1 MNSDLTVNRF
11 QTGNIDASSAFQE
24 LAGTLKTGAGT
35 AIPPAGGDMTLN
47 NALEQLG
54 LPVLSIPVGS
64 MSLDSLMNAIGNE
77 ARRQACKDGVNSLEL
92 KAQQQKEVND
102 KQLEQLAKQL
112 EEMQKKA
119 VLNGFLKAFKI
130 IGMIVGAIASAA
142 TIVAGALTGNPLLIA
157 AGCIGMAMT
166 VDTLVSTATDGKV
179 SLMAGFEKL
188 GKAMGMNDETAKW
201 FAFGMQ
207 MAIMVVAIGVSLGA
221 GLAGTSSSA
230 AKVGADAA
238 KVGTEVAKVGAQAAQ
253 VSTQAAQTAQTAQK
267 ALNIILNAQK
277 ILNFTSA
284 GLGVAQGATTVASA
298 VVDYNVAQ
306 TKITTKELEAILE
319 RLRESIE
326 MDRALV
332 ENEME
337 RANDLMAKVTEII
350 KGCAET
356 QAAILTTTPTMA

>member
-1 MNSDLTVNRF
+1 MSSDLSINRF
-11 QTGNIDASSAFQE
+11 HTGSIDDPTVLQE
-24 LAGTLKTGAGT
+24 LAGTRKTGAGA
-35 AIPPAGGDMTLN
+35 AIPPAAGDMTLN
-47 NALEQLG
+47 KALEQLG

-64 MSLDSLMNAIGNE
+64 MSLDSLMSAIGNE

-142 TIVAGALTGNPLLIA
+142 TIVAGALTGNPLLVV

-166 VDTLVSTATDGKV
+166 VDSILSEATDGKV

-188 GKAMGMNDETAKW
+188 GKAMGMNDEAAKW

-230 AKVGADAA
+230 AKVGADAV
-238 KVGTEVAKVGAQAAQ
+238 KVGTEVAKVGAEVAKVGAQAAQ
-253 VSTQAAQTAQTAQK
+253 K
-267 ALNIILNAQK
+267 AINVILAAQK

-284 GLGVAQGATTVASA
+284 GLGVAQGATTVAST

-306 TKITTKELEAILE
+306 TKITAKELEAILE

-337 RANDLMAKVTEII
+337 RANDLMAKVTEIV

-356 QAAILTTTPTMA
+356 QAAILTTTPAMA

>member
-1 MNSDLTVNRF
+1 MSSDLTVNRF

-24 LAGTLKTGAGT
+24 LAGILKTGAGT

-54 LPVLSIPVGS
+54 LPVLSTPVGS
-64 MSLDSLMNAIGNE
+64 MSLDSLMSAIGNE
-77 ARRQACKDGVNSLEL
+77 TRRQACKDGVNSLEL

-130 IGMIVGAIASAA
+130 IGMIVGAIASVA
-142 TIVAGALTGNPLLIA
+142 TIAAGCLTGNPLLVV

-166 VDTLVSTATDGKV
+166 IDSVLSAATDGKV

-188 GKAMGMNDETAKW
+188 GKAMGMDDETAKW

-221 GLAGTSSSA
+221 GLASTSASA
-230 AKVGADAA
+230 ANVSS
-238 KVGTEVAKVGAQAAQ
+238 QAAQ
-253 VSTQAAQTAQTAQK
+253 R
-267 ALNIILNAQK
+267 ALDVTLTAQK

-284 GLGVAQGATTVASA
+284 GLGVAQGTTTIAGA

-306 TKITTKELEAILE
+306 TKITAKELEAILE

>member
-1 MNSDLTVNRF
+1 MSSDLTINRF
-11 QTGNIDASSAFQE
+11 QTGNIDASTALQQ
-24 LAGTLKTGAGT
+24 LTGTRQVGGT
-35 AIPPAGGDMTLN
+35 TLPPAVGDMTLN
-47 NALEQLG
+47 NALEKLG
-54 LPVLSIPVGS
+54 LPVLSTPVGS

-112 EEMQKKA
+112 EEMKKKA

-130 IGMIVGAIASAA
+130 IGMIVGAIASVA
-142 TIVAGALTGNPLLIA
+142 TIAAGVLTGNPLLVV

-166 VDTLVSTATDGKV
+166 SDSVLSAATDGKV

-188 GKAMGMNDETAKW
+188 GKAMGMDDEAAKW

-221 GLAGTSSSA
+221 GLASTSASA
-230 AKVGADAA
+230 ANVSS
-238 KVGTEVAKVGAQAAQ
+238 QAAQ
-253 VSTQAAQTAQTAQK
+253 R
-267 ALNIILNAQK
+267 ALDVTLTAQK

-284 GLGVAQGATTVASA
+284 GLGVAQGTTTIAGA
-298 VVDYNVAQ
+298 VIDYNVAQ
-306 TKITTKELEAILE
+306 TKITAKELEAILE

-326 MDRALV
+326 MDRSLV

-337 RANDLMAKVTEII
+337 RANDLMAKVTDII

>member
-1 MNSDLTVNRF
+1 MSSDLTINRF
-11 QTGNIDASSAFQE
+11 QTGNIDASTASQE
-24 LAGTLKTGAGT
+24 LTGTRQVGGT
-35 AIPPAGGDMTLN
+35 TIPPAFGDMTLN

-77 ARRQACKDGVNSLEL
+77 SRRQACKDGVNSLEL

-166 VDTLVSTATDGKV
+166 IDTLVSTATDGKV

-188 GKAMGMNDETAKW
+188 GKAMGMDDETAKW

-230 AKVGADAA
+230 AKVGADAV
-238 KVGTEVAKVGAQAAQ
+238 KVGAEVAKAGAQTAQ
-253 VSTQAAQTAQTAQK
+253 VSTQAAQK
-267 ALNIILNAQK
+267 ALSVILSAQK

>member
-1 MNSDLTVNRF
+1 
-11 QTGNIDASSAFQE
+11 
-24 LAGTLKTGAGT
+24 
-35 AIPPAGGDMTLN
+35 MTLN

-238 KVGTEVAKVGAQAAQ
+238 KVGTEVAKVGAEVAKVGAQAAQ
-253 VSTQAAQTAQTAQK
+253 VSTQAAQK
-267 ALNIILNAQK
+267 ALNVILTAQK

>member
-1 MNSDLTVNRF
+1 MSSDLTINRF
-11 QTGNIDASSAFQE
+11 QTGNIDASTAMQE
-24 LAGTLKTGAGT
+24 LTGARQVGGT
-35 AIPPAGGDMTLN
+35 TLPPAVGDMTLN
-47 NALEQLG
+47 NTLEQLG

-112 EEMQKKA
+112 EEMKKKA

-142 TIVAGALTGNPLLIA
+142 TIAAGVMTGNPLLVA

-166 VDTLVSTATDGKV
+166 IDSVLSMATDGKV
-179 SLMAGFEKL
+179 SMMAGFEKL
-188 GKAMGMNDETAKW
+188 GKAMGMDDETAKW

-221 GLAGTSSSA
+221 GLASTSASA
-230 AKVGADAA
+230 ANVSS
-238 KVGTEVAKVGAQAAQ
+238 QAAQ
-253 VSTQAAQTAQTAQK
+253 R
-267 ALNIILNAQK
+267 ALDVTLTAQK

-284 GLGVAQGATTVASA
+284 GLGVAQGTTTIAGA
-298 VVDYNVAQ
+298 VVDYNVAK
-306 TKITTKELEAILE
+306 TKITAKELEAILE

-356 QAAILTTTPTMA
+356 QAAILTTTPAMA